1 VTFLAAQRFWLLI
14 PVVLLAALYVLSE
27 LRRRDYAMR
36 FTDVSL
42 LASVAPRRPQWFRR
56 QVPAVLLILALTS
69 LVVSLARPAHASK
82 VPRERAT
89 VMLAIDVSNSMA
101 ATDVSPTRLVAAK
114 EGAQAFIDQLP
125 ARINLGLVS
134 FSGVATVQVEPT
146 RDRQAVR
153 QAING
158 LELGPSTAIGEGVF
172 ACLQAIKDSSARLR
186 DAQGPPPARIVLISD
201 GSTKTGRSNDEAAR
215 AAKAA
220 KVPVDTIAYGTQDGT
235 VVLPGQPIPIP
246 VPVNEAALRQLAD
259 STGGSY
265 HRATSGD
272 ELRGVYKGL
281 GSSIGF
287 TTIHKEIDG
296 WFTGIGLALGL
307 VSAALGLWWRARLP

>member
-1 VTFLAAQRFWLLI
+1 VTFLSARHFWLLI
-14 PVVLLAALYVLSE
+14 PVVALAALYVVSE
-27 LRRRDYAMR
+27 LRRRDYVMR

-56 QVPAVLLILALTS
+56 QIPAVLLLLALTS

-82 VPRERAT
+82 IPRERAT

-101 ATDVSPTRLVAAK
+101 ATDVSPTRLIAAK
-114 EGAQAFIDQLP
+114 KGAQAFLDQLP
-125 ARINLGLVS
+125 ARINVGLVS
-134 FSGVATVQVEPT
+134 FSGTASVQVEPT

-186 DAQGPPPARIVLISD
+186 DAKGQPPARIVLLSD
-201 GSTKTGRSNDEAAR
+201 GSTETGRSNDEAAQ

-220 KVPVDTIAYGTQDGT
+220 KVPIDTIAYGTQDGA
-235 VVLPGQPIPIP
+235 VVIQGHPIA
-246 VPVNEAALRQLAD
+246 VPVNEEALRQLA
-259 STGGSY
+259 SQTGGSY

-272 ELRGVYKGL
+272 ELKGVYRGL
-281 GSSIGF
+281 GSSIGYQ
-287 TTIHKEIDG
+287 TVHKEIDH
-296 WFTGIGLALGL
+296 WFTGIGLTLGL
-307 VSAALGLWWRARLP
+307 ISAALALWWRARLP

>member
-1 VTFLAAQRFWLLI
+1 MTFLSAQRFWLLI
-14 PVVLLAALYVLSE
+14 PVVALAALYVLSE

-56 QVPAVLLILALTS
+56 QIPAVLLVLALTS

-101 ATDVSPTRLVAAK
+101 ATDVSPTRLIAAK
-114 EGAQAFIDQLP
+114 DGAEAFMDQLP

-153 QAING
+153 QAINA

-186 DAQGPPPARIVLISD
+186 DAQGLPPARIVLLSD
-201 GSTKTGRSNDEAAR
+201 GSTMTGRSNDSAAQ
-215 AAKAA
+215 AAKDA

-235 VVLPGQPIPIP
+235 VVIQGRPIP
-246 VPVNEAALRQLAD
+246 VPVNQDALRRLATQ
-259 STGGSY
+259 TGGTY

-272 ELRGVYKGL
+272 ELKGVYKGL
-281 GSSIGF
+281 GSSIGYQ
-287 TTIHKEIDG
+287 TIRKEIDG
-296 WFTGIGLALGL
+296 WFTGLGLALGL
-307 VSAALGLWWRARLP
+307 ISGALAIWWRARLP

>member
-1 VTFLAAQRFWLLI
+1 
-14 PVVLLAALYVLSE
+14 
-27 LRRRDYAMR
+27 MR
-36 FTDVSL
+36 FTDVSR

-56 QVPAVLLILALTS
+56 QIPAALLVLALTA
-69 LVVSLARPAHASK
+69 LVVSLARPAHATK

-101 ATDVSPTRLVAAK
+101 ATDVSPTRLIAAK

-134 FSGVATVQVEPT
+134 FSGTATVQVEPT
-146 RDRQAVR
+146 RDRQEVR

-172 ACLQAIKDSSARLR
+172 ACLQAIKDSSTRLR
-186 DAQGPPPARIVLISD
+186 DAQGLPPARIVLLSD
-201 GSTKTGRSNDEAAR
+201 GSTLTGRSNAEAAQ

-220 KVPVDTIAYGTQDGT
+220 KVPVDTIAYGTPDGS
-235 VVLPGQPIPIP
+235 VVIQGEAIP
-246 VPVNEAALRQLAD
+246 VPVNEEALRELAAQ
-259 STGGSY
+259 TGGSY

-281 GSSIGF
+281 GSSIGYQ
-287 TTIHKEIDG
+287 TVRKELDG
-296 WFTGIGLALGL
+296 WFTGVGLALGL
-307 VSAALGLWWRARLP
+307 VSGALALWWRARLP

>member
-1 VTFLAAQRFWLLI
+1 VTFLSAQRFWLLI
-14 PVVLLAALYVLSE
+14 PVVALAALYVLSE

-56 QVPAVLLILALTS
+56 QIPAVLLVLALTS

-101 ATDVSPTRLVAAK
+101 ATDVSPTRLIAAK
-114 EGAQAFIDQLP
+114 DGAQAFIDQLP
-125 ARINLGLVS
+125 ARINVGLVS

-153 QAING
+153 QAINA

-186 DAQGPPPARIVLISD
+186 DAQGLPPARIVLLSD
-201 GSTKTGRSNDEAAR
+201 GSTQTGRSNDQAAQ

-220 KVPVDTIAYGTQDGT
+220 KVPVDTIAYGTQDGS
-235 VVLPGQPIPIP
+235 VVISGQAIP
-246 VPVNEAALRQLAD
+246 VPVNEAALQLLAEQ
-259 STGGSY
+259 TGGSY
-265 HRATSGD
+265 HRATSHD
-272 ELRGVYKGL
+272 ELKGVYKGL
-281 GSSIGF
+281 GSSIGYQ
-287 TTIHKEIDG
+287 TIRKEIDG
-296 WFTGIGLALGL
+296 WFTGLGLALGL
-307 VSAALGLWWRARLP
+307 ISGALAIWWRARLP

>member
-1 VTFLAAQRFWLLI
+1 MTFLAAQRFWLLI
-14 PVVLLAALYVLSE
+14 PVVALAVLYVLSE

-42 LASVAPRRPQWFRR
+42 LTSVAPRRPQWFRR
-56 QVPAVLLILALTS
+56 QIPAALLILALTS
-69 LVVSLARPAHASK
+69 LVISLARPAHASK

-101 ATDVSPTRLVAAK
+101 ATDVSPTRLIAAK
-114 EGAQAFIDQLP
+114 QGAQAFIDQLP

-134 FSGVATVQVEPT
+134 FSGTASVQVPPT
-146 RDRQAVR
+146 RDRQEVR
-153 QAING
+153 RAINA

-186 DAQGPPPARIVLISD
+186 DAQGLPPARIVLLSD
-201 GSTKTGRSNDEAAR
+201 GSTQTGRSNDSAAQAAR
-215 AAKAA
+215 NA

-235 VVLPGQPIPIP
+235 VVIQGQPIP
-246 VPVNEAALRQLAD
+246 VPVNEAALQRLAEQ
-259 STGGSY
+259 TGGSY

-281 GSSIGF
+281 GSSIGYQ
-287 TTIHKEIDG
+287 TIRKEIDG

-307 VSAALGLWWRARLP
+307 ISGALGLWWRARLP

>member
-27 LRRRDYAMR
+27 LRRRDYVMR

-56 QVPAVLLILALTS
+56 QIPAVLLILALTS

-101 ATDVSPTRLVAAK
+101 ATDVAPTRLIAAK

-134 FSGVATVQVEPT
+134 FSGVASVQVEPT

-186 DAQGPPPARIVLISD
+186 DTQGLPPARIVLLSD
-201 GSTKTGRSNDEAAR
+201 GSTITGRSNAEAAQ
-215 AAKAA
+215 AARDA
-220 KVPVDTIAYGTQDGT
+220 KVPVDTIAYGTQDGSVVISGQT
-235 VVLPGQPIPIP
+235 VP

-272 ELRGVYKGL
+272 ELKGVYKGL

-287 TTIHKEIDG
+287 TTIRKEIDG

>member
-14 PVVLLAALYVLSE
+14 PVVALAVLYVLSE

-56 QVPAVLLILALTS
+56 QIPAALLILALTS
-69 LVVSLARPAHASK
+69 LVISLARPAHASK

-101 ATDVSPTRLVAAK
+101 ATDVSPTRLIAAK
-114 EGAQAFIDQLP
+114 QGAQAFIDQLP

-134 FSGVATVQVEPT
+134 FSGTASVQVPPT
-146 RDRQAVR
+146 RDRQEVR
-153 QAING
+153 RAINA

-186 DAQGPPPARIVLISD
+186 DAQGLPPARIVLLSD
-201 GSTKTGRSNDEAAR
+201 GSTQTGRSNDSAAQAAR
-215 AAKAA
+215 NA

-235 VVLPGQPIPIP
+235 VVIQGQPIP
-246 VPVNEAALRQLAD
+246 VPVNEAALQRLAEQ
-259 STGGSY
+259 TGGSY

-281 GSSIGF
+281 GSSIGYQ
-287 TTIHKEIDG
+287 TIRKEIDG

-307 VSAALGLWWRARLP
+307 ISGALGLWWRARLP

>member
-1 VTFLAAQRFWLLI
+1 VTFLSAQRFWLLV
-14 PVVLLAALYVLSE
+14 PVALLAALYVLSE

-42 LASVAPRRPQWFRR
+42 LSSVAPRAPQWFRR
-56 QVPAVLLILALTS
+56 QVPAALLILALTS
-69 LVVSLARPAHASK
+69 LVVSLARPAHATK

-101 ATDVSPTRLVAAK
+101 ATDVSPTRLIAAK
-114 EGAQAFIDQLP
+114 EGAQAFINQLP

-134 FSGVATVQVEPT
+134 FSGTASVQVEPT

-186 DAQGPPPARIVLISD
+186 DAQGLPPARIVLLSD
-201 GSTKTGRSNDEAAR
+201 GSTQTGRSNAEAAT

-220 KVPVDTIAYGTQDGT
+220 KVPVDTIAYGTQDGS
-235 VVLPGQPIPIP
+235 VVIQGEAIP
-246 VPVNEAALRQLAD
+246 VPVNETALRQLAD

-272 ELRGVYKGL
+272 ELKGVYKGL

-287 TTIHKEIDG
+287 QTVRKEIDG

-307 VSAALGLWWRARLP
+307 VSGALGLWWRARLP

>member
-14 PVVLLAALYVLSE
+14 PVVALAVLYVLSE

-56 QVPAVLLILALTS
+56 QIPAALLILALTS
-69 LVVSLARPAHASK
+69 LVISLTRPAHASK

-101 ATDVSPTRLVAAK
+101 ATDVSPTRLIAAK
-114 EGAQAFIDQLP
+114 QGAQAFIDQLP

-134 FSGVATVQVEPT
+134 FSGTASVQVPPT
-146 RDRQAVR
+146 RDRQEVR
-153 QAING
+153 RAINA

-172 ACLQAIKDSSARLR
+172 ACLQAIRDSSARLR
-186 DAQGPPPARIVLISD
+186 DAQGLPPARIVLLSD
-201 GSTKTGRSNDEAAR
+201 GSTQTGRSNDSAAQAAR
-215 AAKAA
+215 NA

-235 VVLPGQPIPIP
+235 VVIQGQPIP
-246 VPVNEAALRQLAD
+246 VPVNEAALQRLAEQ
-259 STGGSY
+259 TGGSY

-281 GSSIGF
+281 GSSIGYQ
-287 TTIHKEIDG
+287 TIRKEIDG

-307 VSAALGLWWRARLP
+307 ISGALGLWWRARLP